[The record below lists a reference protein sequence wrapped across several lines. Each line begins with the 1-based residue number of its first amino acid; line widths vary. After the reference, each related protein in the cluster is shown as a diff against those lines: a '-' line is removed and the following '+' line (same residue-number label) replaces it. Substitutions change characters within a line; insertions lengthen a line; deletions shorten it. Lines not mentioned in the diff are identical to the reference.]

1 MLKQVKEFLEEGL
14 PGDEGIL
21 SSPVLKEQHH
31 TLCLHYIFP
40 SLPKYHIAGCR
51 SQKQELPVR
60 QAHFCPTPAEPPYFC
75 LSLLFFISRLIFCS
89 FLFVLCLN
97 LKGRSLTD
105 VSHIRFAVVYAP
117 PLGSTWGVSKTW
129 VHLLIWSDS
138 VNSDFGFSFGEMKTT
153 CVL

>member
-31 TLCLHYIFP
+31 TLGLQYIFP

-60 QAHFCPTPAEPPYFC
+60 QAYFCPTPALLLSEPPFFHLQTYI
-75 LSLLFFISRLIFCS
+75 LLFPFGTLLKPQRSVVDRCQPYQICCGLCS
-89 FLFVLCLN
+89 TTWL
-97 LKGRSLTD
+97 
-105 VSHIRFAVVYAP
+105 H
-117 PLGSTWGVSKTW
+117 LGSIQNLGVSFNL
-129 VHLLIWSDS
+129 V
-138 VNSDFGFSFGEMKTT
+138 
-153 CVL
+153 